1 LGMDTKVQI
10 ISSIQKYG
18 RMRRYS
24 KGRYLWMW
32 IFEFNI
38 VSELSVCG

>member
-1 LGMDTKVQI
+1 MIPYGNAGNQESGIYIGLGMDTKVQI

-24 KGRYLWMW
+24 KGRYL
-32 IFEFNI
+32 
-38 VSELSVCG
+38 